1 MNIKR
6 LGRTG
11 LKVSEL
17 CLGTM
22 TFGNQCD
29 EPTSHAIMSKAF
41 DAGVTFFDTADAYPL
56 GATSDTVGSTEEY
69 IGHWFHGQQGRRDQ
83 IVLATK
89 FFGQVGSGPNDKGGS
104 RKHIVQA
111 VENSLRRLQTDY
123 IDLYQIHFPDHE
135 TPIDETLHALDD
147 LVHSGKVLYIGCS
160 NFPAWELCKALW
172 TSDKLGLAR
181 FDCVQPRYNLLFRQ
195 IEAELL
201 PLAIDQGIG
210 VISYNPL
217 AGGLLTGRY
226 QPGQTPQEGSR
237 FTVQNAGQLY
247 QARYWQEPQMQAV
260 EELKAFCQE
269 HHIVVAQLAIAW
281 VLAQPAITS
290 AIVGAS
296 KPEQLDQSLPAVDL
310 VLDEQMRAICDD
322 IWYRL
327 PRERNRDLAFR

>member
-1 MNIKR
+1 MKIKR

-11 LKVSEL
+11 LKVTEL

-56 GATSDTVGSTEEY
+56 GATLETVGRTEEY
-69 IGHWFHGQQGRRDQ
+69 IGRWFQGHPGRRNQ
-83 IVLATK
+83 VVLATK
-89 FFGQVGSGPNDKGGS
+89 FYGQVGSGPNDQGGS

-111 VENSLRRLQTDY
+111 IEGSLRRLQTDY
-123 IDLYQIHFPDHE
+123 IDLYQMHSPDHE
-135 TPIDETLHALDD
+135 TPIDETLSALDD

-181 FDCVQPRYNLLFRQ
+181 FDSVQPRYNLLFRQ

-201 PLAIDQGIG
+201 PLAMDQGIG

-226 QPGQTPQEGSR
+226 QPGQAPAEGSR
-237 FTVQNAGQLY
+237 FTVQNAGKLY

-269 HHIVVAQLAIAW
+269 HHIDIAQLAIAW

-296 KPEQLDQSLPAVDL
+296 KPEHLDQTLPAVDL
-310 VLDEQMRAICDD
+310 VLDEQMRAVCDD

-327 PRERNRDLAFR
+327 PRERDRDIAFR

>member
-1 MNIKR
+1 MKIKR

-11 LKVSEL
+11 LKVTEL

-56 GATSDTVGSTEEY
+56 GATLETVGRTEEY
-69 IGHWFHGQQGRRDQ
+69 IGRWFQGHPGRRSQ
-83 IVLATK
+83 VVLATK
-89 FFGQVGSGPNDKGGS
+89 FYGQVGSGPNDQGGS

-111 VENSLRRLQTDY
+111 IEGSLRRLQTDY
-123 IDLYQIHFPDHE
+123 IDLYQMHSPDHE
-135 TPIDETLHALDD
+135 TPIDETLSALDD

-181 FDCVQPRYNLLFRQ
+181 FDSVQPRYNLLFRQ

-201 PLAIDQGIG
+201 PLAMDQGIG

-226 QPGQTPQEGSR
+226 QPGQAPAEGSR
-237 FTVQNAGQLY
+237 FTVQNAGKLY

-269 HHIVVAQLAIAW
+269 HHIDIAQLAIAW

-296 KPEQLDQSLPAVDL
+296 KPEHLDQTLPAVDL
-310 VLDEQMRAICDD
+310 VLDEQMRAVCDD

-327 PRERNRDLAFR
+327 PRERDRDIAFR

>member
-1 MNIKR
+1 MKIKQM
-6 LGRTG
+6 GRTG
-11 LKVSEL
+11 LKVTEI

-56 GATSDTVGSTEEY
+56 GATLETVGRTEEY
-69 IGHWFHGQQGRRDQ
+69 IGRWFQGHPGRRNQ
-83 IVLATK
+83 VVLATK
-89 FFGQVGSGPNDKGGS
+89 FYGQVGSGPNDQGGS

-111 VENSLRRLQTDY
+111 IEGSLRRLQTDY
-123 IDLYQIHFPDHE
+123 IDLYQMHSPDHE
-135 TPIDETLHALDD
+135 TPIDETLSALDD

-181 FDCVQPRYNLLFRQ
+181 FDSVQPRYNLLFRQ

-201 PLAIDQGIG
+201 PLAMDQGIG

-226 QPGQTPQEGSR
+226 QPGQAPAEGSR
-237 FTVQNAGQLY
+237 FTVQNAGKLY

-269 HHIVVAQLAIAW
+269 HHIDIAQLAIAW

-296 KPEQLDQSLPAVDL
+296 KPEHLEQTLPAVDL
-310 VLDEQMRAICDD
+310 ILDEQTRAVCDD
-322 IWYRL
+322 IWYQL
-327 PRERNRDLAFR
+327 PRERDRDIAFR

>member
-1 MNIKR
+1 MKIKR

-11 LKVSEL
+11 LKVTEI

-41 DAGVTFFDTADAYPL
+41 EAGVTFFDTADAYPL
-56 GATSDTVGSTEEY
+56 GATPETVGRTEEY
-69 IGHWFHGQQGRRDQ
+69 IGRWLQGLQGRRDQ
-83 IVLATK
+83 VVLATK
-89 FFGQVGSGPNDKGGS
+89 FSGPMGSGPNDKGGS
-104 RKHIVQA
+104 RKHIFQA
-111 VENSLRRLQTDY
+111 VEGSLRRLQTDY
-123 IDLYQIHFPDHE
+123 IDLYQMHFPDQE
-135 TPIDETLHALDD
+135 TPIDETLHALND
-147 LVHSGKVLYIGCS
+147 LVRSGKVLYIGCS
-160 NFPAWELCKALW
+160 NFPAWQLCEALW

-181 FDCVQPRYNLLFRQ
+181 FDCVQPRYNLLFRH

-201 PLAIDQGIG
+201 PLAMDQDIG

-226 QPGQTPQEGSR
+226 EPGQTPQEGTR
-237 FTVQNAGQLY
+237 FTVQNAGKLY
-247 QARYWQEPQMQAV
+247 QARYWQDPQMQAV
-260 EELKAFCQE
+260 EDLKAFCQE
-269 HHIVVAQLAIAW
+269 HHIAVAQLAIAW

-296 KPEQLDQSLPAVDL
+296 KPEQLDQSLPAVNL
-310 VLDEQMRAICDD
+310 VLDEQMLAVCND

-327 PRERNRDLAFR
+327 PRERNSEVAFR

>member
-1 MNIKR
+1 MKIKR

-11 LKVSEL
+11 LKVTEL

-56 GATSDTVGSTEEY
+56 GATPETVGRTEEY
-69 IGHWFHGQQGRRDQ
+69 IGRWFQGHPGRRSQ
-83 IVLATK
+83 VVLATK
-89 FFGQVGSGPNDKGGS
+89 FYGQVGSGPNDQGGS

-111 VENSLRRLQTDY
+111 IEGSLRRLQTDY
-123 IDLYQIHFPDHE
+123 IDLYQMHSPDHE
-135 TPIDETLHALDD
+135 TPIDETLSALDD

-181 FDCVQPRYNLLFRQ
+181 FDSVQPRYNLLFRQ

-201 PLAIDQGIG
+201 PLALDQGIG

-226 QPGQTPQEGSR
+226 QPGQAPAEGSR
-237 FTVQNAGQLY
+237 FTVQNAGKLY

-269 HHIVVAQLAIAW
+269 HHIDIAQLAIAW

-296 KPEQLDQSLPAVDL
+296 KPEHLDQTLPAVDL
-310 VLDEQMRAICDD
+310 VLDEQMRAVCDD

-327 PRERNRDLAFR
+327 PRERDRDIAFR

>member
-1 MNIKR
+1 
-6 LGRTG
+6 
-11 LKVSEL
+11 
-17 CLGTM
+17 
-22 TFGNQCD
+22 
-29 EPTSHAIMSKAF
+29 
-41 DAGVTFFDTADAYPL
+41 
-56 GATSDTVGSTEEY
+56 
-69 IGHWFHGQQGRRDQ
+69 
-83 IVLATK
+83 ATK
-89 FFGQVGSGPNDKGGS
+89 FYGQVGSGPNDQGGS

-111 VENSLRRLQTDY
+111 IEGSLRRLQTDY
-123 IDLYQIHFPDHE
+123 IDLYQMHSPDHE
-135 TPIDETLHALDD
+135 TPIDETLSALDD

-181 FDCVQPRYNLLFRQ
+181 FDSVQPRYNLLFRQ

-201 PLAIDQGIG
+201 PLALDQGIG

-226 QPGQTPQEGSR
+226 QPGQAPEEGSR
-237 FTVQNAGQLY
+237 FTVQNAGKLY

-269 HHIVVAQLAIAW
+269 HHIDIAQLAIAW

-296 KPEQLDQSLPAVDL
+296 KPEHLDQTLPAVDL
-310 VLDEQMRAICDD
+310 VLDEQMRAVCDD

-327 PRERNRDLAFR
+327 PRERDRDIAFR

>member
-1 MNIKR
+1 MKIKQ

-11 LKVSEL
+11 LKVTEI

-56 GATSDTVGSTEEY
+56 GATLETVGRTEEY
-69 IGHWFHGQQGRRDQ
+69 IGRWFQGHPGRRSQ
-83 IVLATK
+83 VVLATK
-89 FFGQVGSGPNDKGGS
+89 FYGQVGSGPNDQGGS

-111 VENSLRRLQTDY
+111 IEGSLRRLQTDY
-123 IDLYQIHFPDHE
+123 IDLYQMHSPDHE
-135 TPIDETLHALDD
+135 TPIDETLSALDD

-181 FDCVQPRYNLLFRQ
+181 FDSVQPRYNLLFRQ

-201 PLAIDQGIG
+201 PLAMDQGIG

-226 QPGQTPQEGSR
+226 QPGQAPEEGSR
-237 FTVQNAGQLY
+237 FTVQNAGKLY

-269 HHIVVAQLAIAW
+269 HHIDIAQLAIAW

-296 KPEQLDQSLPAVDL
+296 KPEHLDQTLPAVDL
-310 VLDEQMRAICDD
+310 VLDEQMRAVCDD

-327 PRERNRDLAFR
+327 PRERDRDIAFR

>member
-1 MNIKR
+1 MKIKR

-11 LKVSEL
+11 LKVTEL

-56 GATSDTVGSTEEY
+56 GATLETVGRTEEY
-69 IGHWFHGQQGRRDQ
+69 IGHWFQGHPGRRSQ
-83 IVLATK
+83 VVLATK
-89 FFGQVGSGPNDKGGS
+89 FYGQVGSGPNDQGGS

-111 VENSLRRLQTDY
+111 IEGSLRRLQTDY
-123 IDLYQIHFPDHE
+123 IDLYQMHSPDHE
-135 TPIDETLHALDD
+135 TPIDETLSALDD

-181 FDCVQPRYNLLFRQ
+181 FDSVQPRYNLLFRQ

-201 PLAIDQGIG
+201 PLALDQGIG

-226 QPGQTPQEGSR
+226 QPGQAPAEGSR
-237 FTVQNAGQLY
+237 FTVQNAGKLY

-269 HHIVVAQLAIAW
+269 HHIDIAQLAIAW

-296 KPEQLDQSLPAVDL
+296 KPEHLDQTLHAVDL
-310 VLDEQMRAICDD
+310 VLDEQMRAVCDD

-327 PRERNRDLAFR
+327 PRERDRDIAFR